1 MTEAKELG
9 SSAAESV
16 RKINEDAGTPC
27 ALFLVI
33 CGICGSN
40 SEFRLNAFC
49 PRYCLQKRREE
60 VSHGGH
66 GGFFGIGS
74 GWVTVFAN
82 TGLSTGRHSHE
93 RPAKPHRDE
102 VLPKD
107 TTGRSIHFKN
117 LRALRVLCTSSSS
130 DPEA

>member
-16 RKINEDAGTPC
+16 RKINEDAGTPS
-27 ALFLVI
+27 ALFLVICEI

-66 GGFFGIGS
+66 GGHGGFFGIGS
-74 GWVTVFAN
+74 GWVDRFLAIRTISCPQVV
-82 TGLSTGRHSHE
+82 GGRT
-93 RPAKPHRDE
+93 RTNA
-102 VLPKD
+102 
-107 TTGRSIHFKN
+107 
-117 LRALRVLCTSSSS
+117 
-130 DPEA
+130 